1 MRLGFVGIIA
11 VAFLALEIVGIAL
24 VAGEIGGLRTFL
36 WLLGAALA
44 GGWLIRTAGAGF
56 MPELMQATAGGQDPF
71 SVMWAA
77 GRRFLAGLLLIFP
90 GPITDVLGLLLL
102 LTTGLPRLSRP
113 TTPHRPGSGP
123 RADDARAYTSR
134 GNQRQGDEE
143 DDNVIEGEFRR
154 ED

>member
-24 VAGEIGGLRTFL
+24 VAEKIGALGTFL

-56 MPELMQATAGGQDPF
+56 MSELAQATASGRDPF
-71 SVMWAA
+71 RVMWAA

-90 GPITDVLGLLLL
+90 GPVTDGLGLLLL
-102 LTTGLPRLSRP
+102 LAAGLPRMGRP
-113 TTPHRPGSGP
+113 AAAGYPGQGP
-123 RADDARAYTSR
+123 RQDESQACTPPGAR
-134 GNQRQGDEE
+134 RQGGDGH
-143 DDNVIEGEFRR
+143 VIEGEFRR